1 MPTNTRI
8 VLERTSYDTAAGET
22 YKVREVIGSLDP
34 KVGWRLNAD
43 DVQRLI
49 NDRRNT
55 VVIRA
60 ARGIEMKTQVKKE
73 D

>member
-1 MPTNTRI
+1 MRTNIRI
-8 VLERTSYDTAAGET
+8 VLERVLGVAAGET
-22 YKVREVIGSLDP
+22 YKVKEVIGSLDP
-34 KVGWRLNAD
+34 KVGWRLNAQ

-60 ARGIEMKTQVKKE
+60 AK
-73 D
+73 